1 MKNDLHCLIGKYL
14 NGYKIVRIED
24 DPFIKGQI
32 NLFTDEWEYEA
43 FNDKSLVKFF
53 VRNESNTSKIYKE
66 LIDEENYNLK
76 QALREIREVLDN
88 EIVTPS
94 RVTKLKNVKW
104 GNKILKII
112 DKNLIGDKTKYKI
125 EESGGWNDDNTDN

>member
-1 MKNDLHCLIGKYL
+1 MKNDLQCLIGKYL

-32 NLFTDEWEYEA
+32 SLFTDEWEYEA

-88 EIVTPS
+88 EIVTLS
-94 RVTKLKNVKW
+94 RVTQIKNVKW
-104 GNKILKII
+104 GNKILQII
-112 DKNLIGDKTKYKI
+112 DKNLIGDKTKI
-125 EESGGWNDDNTDN
+125 EELGG